1 MGASP
6 RGARDAGDA
15 EVHGKQSRS
24 RSHGSHSHPPRIAL
38 IGFMGSGKST
48 VGRLLARELG
58 YRFVDADQLIEKQT
72 GRSIREIF
80 AEKGEEEFR
89 RLESLALEGL
99 SRKRRVVIAAGGGA
113 PIRLENRSFFTGSAT
128 TFYLSVSFEEFLRRT
143 GIDPARPLLARGR
156 EELQELY
163 NSRRPVYESL
173 GRRIATDG
181 RAPAEV
187 AAEII
192 AVLQR

>member
-24 RSHGSHSHPPRIAL
+24 RSQGSHSHPPRIAL

-156 EELQELY
+156 EELQVLY

-173 GRRIATDG
+173 GSRVATDG